1 MSFPR
6 SPRLLKGGVVLVDAA
21 SGAIQRIVALQYN
34 PDSIT
39 RTLQAVSMGT
49 ESANRSEATRLKGP
63 PIETVKLEA
72 ELDATDLL
80 ESGDEPTA
88 QAGLHP
94 QIAALESVVYPT
106 AAQLIAVDAL
116 ASSGT
121 LEIAPMLAPLTLF
134 IWSQHRIVPVRIT
147 EFSCHRGGVRRRS

>member
-49 ESANRSEATRLKGP
+49 ESADRSEAIRLKGP
-63 PIETVKLEA
+63 PVETVKLEA

-80 ESGDEPTA
+80 ESGDEPTL
-88 QAGLHP
+88 QVGLHP
-94 QIAALESVVYPT
+94 QIAALESMVYPT

-121 LEIAPMLAPLTLF
+121 LEIAPMLARSRSSSGASTA
-134 IWSQHRIVPVRIT
+134 
-147 EFSCHRGGVRRRS
+147 SCRCGSPSSASPRRRSTRS

>member
-39 RTLQAVSMGT
+39 RTLQAAGMGT
-49 ESANRSEATRLKGP
+49 ESADRSEALRLKGP
-63 PIETVKLEA
+63 PMETIKLEA

-80 ESGDEPTA
+80 ESGDEP
-88 QAGLHP
+88 
-94 QIAALESVVYPT
+94 
-106 AAQLIAVDAL
+106 DARRPGCIR
-116 ASSGT
+116 SSR
-121 LEIAPMLAPLTLF
+121 PWRR
-134 IWSQHRIVPVRIT
+134 WST
-147 EFSCHRGGVRRRS
+147 RRPRS